1 MARPLSEQLGISVP
15 LGETDTSP
23 GYGAGDRPDLDRK
36 YGPRRRSVSAAASAL
51 TDGVASAVGGAF
63 GAGRGVTDSLSSVG
77 TTRPRP
83 SGRTIFGFMA
93 FAMLFSII
101 AAELRNAEA
110 IASPGVQGGVG
121 LAARKGTPAEQPKS
135 PLGGA
140 VGIGLQPTEIFLG
153 GTFATAVLVLMADTG
168 ETGRKLGVG
177 LAGLTLVAAV
187 VVNGGPVWTAA
198 SRLIGS
204 KPTGTTGQTTPTGQT
219 AGGSGS
225 GGTGTTR
232 ATAQTGPTGQ
242 TTITL
247 SN

>member
-51 TDGVASAVGGAF
+51 SDGVASAVGGAF
-63 GAGRGVTDSLSSVG
+63 GAGRGAADSLSSVG
-77 TTRPRP
+77 TSRPRP

-110 IASPGVQGGVG
+110 ITSNGVQGGVG
-121 LAARKGTPAEQPKS
+121 TAALHNPAPKS

-153 GTFATAVLVLMADTG
+153 GTFATAVLVLLADTG

-198 SRLIGS
+198 SHLVGS
-204 KPTGTTGQTTPTGQT
+204 KPTGTTGQTTPTGT
-219 AGGSGS
+219 TNNGNTS
-225 GGTGTTR
+225 GTTR
-232 ATAQTGPTGQ
+232 ATNQTGRTGQ